1 LNVIRL
7 SIPPLR
13 QHSDDIPLLADV
25 FCRRYGRAFGKAGVR
40 CSPAALQQLSEQQ
53 WPGNVRELEN
63 AIQRAVALSA
73 GTLIE
78 PGDLFATAISV
89 ATDAT
94 PAVGTT
100 VREMERQLIQKT
112 LENTG
117 GNRTHAA
124 RLLGISLRTL
134 RNKLN
139 EFGLQDRA
147 KVAQARACV

>member
-1 LNVIRL
+1 V
-7 SIPPLR
+7 
-13 QHSDDIPLLADV
+13 
-25 FCRRYGRAFGKAGVR
+25 C
-40 CSPAALQQLSEQQ
+40 CSQEALQVLSGQA

-63 AIQRAVALSA
+63 AVQRAVALAA
-73 GTLIE
+73 GTVIAPEDLLALNA
-78 PGDLFATAISV
+78 PAAGDAA
-89 ATDAT
+89 
-94 PAVGTT
+94 PACGTT